1 MSDTPEFVDGL
12 IVKAPHEKA
21 SDFVK
26 CAISIKRS
34 ELISWLSTR
43 TDDWIN
49 LDVKVSKKGGWY
61 AQVNN
66 WNPSKQDVTA
76 QQSAAGSYPSQT
88 MASPVTNPVPSKQ
101 DLDEFNDDIPF

>member
-12 IVKAPHEKA
+12 IIKAPHEKA
-21 SDFVK
+21 PDFVK
-26 CAISIKRS
+26 AAISIKRS

-61 AQVNN
+61 AQVNTFK
-66 WNPSKQDVTA
+66 PESREDKTVKQNDIGHNA
-76 QQSAAGSYPSQT
+76 GQHQSG
-88 MASPVTNPVPSKQ
+88 VVVNN
-101 DLDEFNDDIPF
+101 EFDDDIPFS